1 VIPPHHHHAPPVTT
15 ASGISAAA
23 TKPLHKGGHV
33 KQQQH
38 VHHNAVPT
46 TRDYL
51 AKLNT
56 TIDFSSDKDSSPTK
70 DTSNIAIANC
80 NASGSGSGSTNANS
94 TTPSPT
100 GGIRGRGIPL
110 SALSTVITADS
121 VTPPKPSSRITSPG
135 L

>member
-1 VIPPHHHHAPPVTT
+1 
-15 ASGISAAA
+15 
-23 TKPLHKGGHV
+23 V
-33 KQQQH
+33 KQLHQQG

-70 DTSNIAIANC
+70 DTDNIANC
-80 NASGSGSGSTNANS
+80 NASGSGSGSAKN

-110 SALSTVITADS
+110 SALSTVVTADS
-121 VTPPKPSSRITSPG
+121 VTPPKPSSRVTSPG
-135 L
+135 V